1 MPSTE
6 HTRRVRVTSSGP
18 PTLDE
23 LERLCAD
30 ARRAHIPGDTVACLG
45 GVPGAGAVVTFTH
58 DWGDPA
64 RPTSL
69 ADVPPVSDAH
79 WLADVPTEQFEALPH
94 LRPAVRP

>member
-6 HTRRVRVTSSGP
+6 HTRQVRVTSSGP

-58 DWGDPA
+58 DWGDPT

-79 WLADVPTEQFEALPH
+79 WLADVPTERFPVPTRLHQEA
-94 LRPAVRP
+94 RR